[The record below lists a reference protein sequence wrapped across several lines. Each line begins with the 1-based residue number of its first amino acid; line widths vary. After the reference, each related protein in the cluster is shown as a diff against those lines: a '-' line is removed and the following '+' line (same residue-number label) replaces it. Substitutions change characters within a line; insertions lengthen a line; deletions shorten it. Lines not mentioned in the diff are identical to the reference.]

1 MKKRFIFAMVLANM
15 ALGTIA
21 QTPQFTVT
29 DSSNKPVDYDLD
41 SLFSQLDL
49 SGITSGYLLD
59 KCVTTANVAS
69 SRFCVLVITRTQ
81 VNNS

>member
-21 QTPQFTVT
+21 QTPQFTET
-29 DSSNKPVDYDLD
+29 DSSNKPVDYVID

-59 KCVTTANVAS
+59 KCVHGQRGFFA
-69 SRFCVLVITRTQ
+69 VLCFG
-81 VNNS
+81 NNPNTG